1 MCSKVIASPT
11 DQSKEAESTWLMA
24 FVKFLHYRSV
34 RAIIL
39 LIFIAHLGISG
50 YLCTLVTTHF
60 DMENL
65 YLKESPLT
73 PISQKMQTFMLNESF
88 VVNFALT
95 GMGSFE
101 DPLKREQFA
110 AMLRELEGIPKYS
123 MGENGSSVWVR
134 DYELVSFKLI

>member
-1 MCSKVIASPT
+1 
-11 DQSKEAESTWLMA
+11 
-24 FVKFLHYRSV
+24 
-34 RAIIL
+34 
-39 LIFIAHLGISG
+39 
-50 YLCTLVTTHF
+50 
-60 DMENL
+60 MENL